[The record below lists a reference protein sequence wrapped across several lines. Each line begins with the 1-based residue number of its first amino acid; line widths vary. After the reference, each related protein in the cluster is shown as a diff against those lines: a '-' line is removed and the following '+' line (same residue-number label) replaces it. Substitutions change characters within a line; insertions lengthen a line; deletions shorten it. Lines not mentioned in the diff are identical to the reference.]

1 MAHKVETRNVEA
13 EETTAYPSSREP
25 GDELGY
31 QPQAS
36 GPVDPGEL
44 KPPRGDTAI
53 VPPDKEVQK
62 QGKP

>member
-1 MAHKVETRNVEA
+1 MAREVNTRKA
-13 EETTAYPSSREP
+13 EESTAYPSSRQPE
-25 GDELGY
+25 EERGY
-31 QPQAS
+31 QPQGS

-62 QGKP
+62 Q